1 MIKKLILVLVLALT
15 GSTTHAQVAQDTVK
29 LTPQELFEF
38 NSEWLGLGTTQSYID
53 FSKDVLNTSD
63 LSLGIVGRRVS
74 TTLNLTL
81 NRASTSGKWSHAG
94 ILSIN
99 PGWKYYGVG
108 YGLSRKS
115 ARRSTTLQLVGSAD
129 FDFQK
134 NINISLIDIFKT
146 QKFGNFGYNLTAS
159 QTWWGEW
166 QGPWQ
171 GAFTVDSLGNW
182 VANIY
187 PTMPP
192 SRQLT
197 TRAMIVYS
205 YPVKLRRVTISPQL
219 ILVSDIHKSFSDGTL
234 NISYVSAFNLDAYY
248 GLQADW
254 KIGKHFILNSGL
266 RFNSTIEKNSQG
278 FKKSNPILFSIG
290 TGF

>member
-1 MIKKLILVLVLALT
+1 MKILLTILLTLT
-15 GSTTHAQVAQDTVK
+15 GLTINAQVAQDTVK

-38 NSEWLGLGTTQSYID
+38 NSQWLGLGTTQAYID

-63 LSLGIVGRRVS
+63 LSLGVVGRKVS

-81 NRASTSGKWSHAG
+81 NRASTSGHWNHSA
-94 ILSIN
+94 IVSIN
-99 PGWKYYGVG
+99 PGWKYYGLG
-108 YGLSRKS
+108 YGLTRK
-115 ARRSTTLQLVGSAD
+115 RDWRSTTLQVVGSAD

-134 NINISLIDIFKT
+134 NINVSFIDMIKT
-146 QKFGNFGYNLTAS
+146 RRFGTIGYNLTAS
-159 QTWWGEW
+159 QTFWGEW

-171 GAFTVDSLGNW
+171 GEYTVDSLGNW

-205 YPVKLRRVTISPQL
+205 YPVKLKRVTLSPQL
-219 ILVSDIHKSFSDGTL
+219 ILVSDIHRSFSNGTL
-234 NISYVSAFNLDAYY
+234 KISYVADFNLDAYY
-248 GLQADW
+248 GVQADW
-254 KIGKHFILNSGL
+254 KIGKNFILNSGL
-266 RFNSTIEKNSQG
+266 RFNTTIEKNSQG

>member
-1 MIKKLILVLVLALT
+1 MKTLLTLLLTLAGLT
-15 GSTTHAQVAQDTVK
+15 LNAQVAQDTVK

-38 NSEWLGLGTTQSYID
+38 NSQWLGLGTTQAYID

-63 LSLGIVGRRVS
+63 LSLGVVGRKVS

-81 NRASTSGKWSHAG
+81 NRASTSGKWNHAG

-108 YGLSRKS
+108 YGLTRKS
-115 ARRSTTLQLVGSAD
+115 DWRSTTLQVVGSFD

-134 NINISLIDIFKT
+134 NINLSFIDMIKT
-146 QKFGNFGYNLTAS
+146 RRFGTIGYNLTAS
-159 QTWWGEW
+159 QTFWGEW
-166 QGPWQ
+166 EGPWQ
-171 GAFTVDSLGNW
+171 GEYTVDSLGNW

-205 YPVKLRRVTISPQL
+205 YPIKKKRVTLSPQI
-219 ILVSDIHKSFSDGTL
+219 ILVSDIHRSFSDGTL
-234 NISYVSAFNLDAYY
+234 NISYLADFNLDAYY
-248 GLQADW
+248 GIQADW
-254 KIGKHFILNSGL
+254 KIGKNFILNSGL
-266 RFNSTIEKNSQG
+266 RFNSTIEKNNQG

>member
-1 MIKKLILVLVLALT
+1 MKTLLTILLLVT
-15 GSTTHAQVAQDTVK
+15 GLGATAQTTADTLK

-38 NSEWLGLGTTQSYID
+38 NSQWLGLGTTQAYID

-63 LSLGIVGRRVS
+63 LSLGVVGRKVS

-81 NRASTSGKWSHAG
+81 NRASTSGEWNHAG

-99 PGWKYYGVG
+99 PGWKYYGIG
-108 YGLSRKS
+108 YGLTRKS
-115 ARRSTTLQLVGSAD
+115 DWRSTTLQVVGSLD

-134 NINISLIDIFKT
+134 NINLSFIDMIKT
-146 QKFGNFGYNLTAS
+146 RRFGTIGYNLTAS
-159 QTWWGEW
+159 QTFWGEW
-166 QGPWQ
+166 EGPWQ
-171 GAFTVDSLGNW
+171 GEYTVDSLGNW

-197 TRAMIVYS
+197 TRAMVIYS
-205 YPVKLRRVTISPQL
+205 YPIKKKRVTLSPQI
-219 ILVSDIHKSFSDGTL
+219 ILVSDIHRSFSDGTL
-234 NISYVSAFNLDAYY
+234 NISYLADFNLDAYY
-248 GLQADW
+248 GVQADW
-254 KIGKHFILNSGL
+254 KIGKNFILNSGL

>member
-1 MIKKLILVLVLALT
+1 MKTLLT
-15 GSTTHAQVAQDTVK
+15 LLLTLFSLTLTAQVAQDTVK

-38 NSEWLGLGTTQSYID
+38 NSQWLGLGTTQAYID

-63 LSLGIVGRRVS
+63 LSLGVVGRKVS

-81 NRASTSGKWSHAG
+81 NRASTSGKWNHAG

-108 YGLSRKS
+108 YGLTRKS
-115 ARRSTTLQLVGSAD
+115 DWRSTTLQVIGSFD

-134 NINISLIDIFKT
+134 NINVSFIDMIKT
-146 QKFGNFGYNLTAS
+146 RRFGTIGYNLTAS
-159 QTWWGEW
+159 QTFWGEW
-166 QGPWQ
+166 EGPWQ
-171 GAFTVDSLGNW
+171 GEYTVDSLGNW

-205 YPVKLRRVTISPQL
+205 YPIKKKRVTISPQI
-219 ILVSDIHKSFSDGTL
+219 ILVSDIHRSFSDGTL
-234 NISYVSAFNLDAYY
+234 NISYLADFNLDAYY
-248 GLQADW
+248 GVQADW
-254 KIGKHFILNSGL
+254 KIGKGFILNSGL

>member
-1 MIKKLILVLVLALT
+1 MKLLLTLLLTLAGLT
-15 GSTTHAQVAQDTVK
+15 LNAQVAQDTIK

-38 NSEWLGLGTTQSYID
+38 NSQWLGLGTTQSYID

-63 LSLGIVGRRVS
+63 LSLGVVGRRVS

-81 NRASTSGKWSHAG
+81 NRASTSGKWNHAG
-94 ILSIN
+94 ILSLN

-108 YGLSRKS
+108 YGLTKKS
-115 ARRSTTLQLVGSAD
+115 DTRSTTIQVVGSFD

-134 NINISLIDIFKT
+134 NINISIIDIFKT
-146 QKFGNFGYNLTAS
+146 KGFGTIGYNLTAS

-171 GAFTVDSLGNW
+171 GEFLVDSNGNW
-182 VANIY
+182 LANIY
-187 PTMPP
+187 PTMPT

-197 TRAMIVYS
+197 TRAMVIYS
-205 YPVKLRRVTISPQL
+205 YPVKFKRVTLSPQL
-219 ILVSDIHKSFSDGTL
+219 VVVSDIHRSFSNGTL
-234 NISYVSAFNLDAYY
+234 AISYLSSFNLDAYY
-248 GLQADW
+248 GVQADW
-254 KIGKHFILNSGL
+254 QLGKNFKLNSGL
-266 RFNSTIEKNSQG
+266 RFNSTIDRGEAG

>member
-1 MIKKLILVLVLALT
+1 MKRVLIWLLVFASLT
-15 GSTTHAQVAQDTVK
+15 AAAQPATDTLK
-29 LTPQELFEF
+29 LTPQQLFEF
-38 NSEWLGLGTTQSYID
+38 NSEWLGLSTTQAYID
-53 FSKDVLNTSD
+53 FSKDILNTSD
-63 LSLGIVGRRVS
+63 LSLGVVGRRVS

-81 NRASTSGKWSHAG
+81 NRASTGGEWHHAG

-99 PGWKYYGVG
+99 PGWNYYGVG
-108 YGLSRKS
+108 YGLSKKS
-115 ARRSTTLQLVGSAD
+115 DSRSTTLQVIGSTD

-134 NINISLIDIFKT
+134 NINVSFIDMIKT
-146 QKFGNFGYNLTAS
+146 RRFGTIGYNLTAS
-159 QTWWGEW
+159 QTFWGEW
-166 QGPWQ
+166 EGPWQ
-171 GAFTVDSLGNW
+171 GEYTVDSLGNW

-205 YPVKLRRVTISPQL
+205 YPIKKKRVTLSPQI
-219 ILVSDIHKSFSDGTL
+219 ILVSDIHRSFSDGTL
-234 NISYVSAFNLDAYY
+234 NISYLADFNLDAYY
-248 GLQADW
+248 GIQADW
-254 KIGKHFILNSGL
+254 KIGKNFILNSGL
-266 RFNSTIEKNSQG
+266 RFNSTIEKNNQG

>member
-1 MIKKLILVLVLALT
+1 MKTLLTILLLVT
-15 GSTTHAQVAQDTVK
+15 GLGATAQTTADTLK

-38 NSEWLGLGTTQSYID
+38 NSQWLGLGTTQAYID

-63 LSLGIVGRRVS
+63 LSLGVVGRKVS

-81 NRASTSGKWSHAG
+81 NRASTSGKWNHAG

-108 YGLSRKS
+108 YGLTRKS
-115 ARRSTTLQLVGSAD
+115 DWRSTTLQVVGSFD

-134 NINISLIDIFKT
+134 NINVSFIDMIKT
-146 QKFGNFGYNLTAS
+146 RRFGTIGYNLTAS
-159 QTWWGEW
+159 QTFWGEW
-166 QGPWQ
+166 EGPWQ
-171 GAFTVDSLGNW
+171 GEYTVDSLGNW

-197 TRAMIVYS
+197 TRAMVIYS
-205 YPVKLRRVTISPQL
+205 YPIKKKRVTISPQI
-219 ILVSDIHKSFSDGTL
+219 ILVSDIHRSFSDGTL
-234 NISYVSAFNLDAYY
+234 NISYLSDFNLDAYY
-248 GLQADW
+248 GIQADW
-254 KIGKHFILNSGL
+254 KIGKNFILNSGI

>member
-1 MIKKLILVLVLALT
+1 MKTLLTILLLVT
-15 GSTTHAQVAQDTVK
+15 GLGATAQTTADTLK

-38 NSEWLGLGTTQSYID
+38 NSQWLGLGTTQAYID

-63 LSLGIVGRRVS
+63 LSLGVVGRKVS

-81 NRASTSGKWSHAG
+81 NRASTSGKWNHAG

-108 YGLSRKS
+108 YGLTRKS
-115 ARRSTTLQLVGSAD
+115 DWRSTTLQVVGSLD

-134 NINISLIDIFKT
+134 NINLSFIDMIKT
-146 QKFGNFGYNLTAS
+146 RRFGTIGYNLTAS
-159 QTWWGEW
+159 QTFWGEW
-166 QGPWQ
+166 EGPWQ
-171 GAFTVDSLGNW
+171 GEYTVDSLGNW

-205 YPVKLRRVTISPQL
+205 YPIKKKRVTISPQI
-219 ILVSDIHKSFSDGTL
+219 ILVSDIHRSFSDGTIK
-234 NISYVSAFNLDAYY
+234 ISYLADFNLDAYY
-248 GLQADW
+248 GVQADW
-254 KIGKHFILNSGL
+254 KIGKNFILNSGL

>member
-1 MIKKLILVLVLALT
+1 MKTLLTLLLTLAGLT
-15 GSTTHAQVAQDTVK
+15 LNAQVAQDTVK

-38 NSEWLGLGTTQSYID
+38 NSQWLGLGTTQAYID

-63 LSLGIVGRRVS
+63 LSLGVVGRKVS

-81 NRASTSGKWSHAG
+81 NRASTSGKWNHAG

-99 PGWKYYGVG
+99 PGWKYYGIG
-108 YGLSRKS
+108 YGLTRKS
-115 ARRSTTLQLVGSAD
+115 DWRSTTLQVVGSFD

-134 NINISLIDIFKT
+134 NINVSFIDMIKT
-146 QKFGNFGYNLTAS
+146 RKFGTIGYNLTAS
-159 QTWWGEW
+159 QTFWGEW
-166 QGPWQ
+166 EGPWQ
-171 GAFTVDSLGNW
+171 GEYTVDSLGNW

-205 YPVKLRRVTISPQL
+205 YPIKRKRVTISPQI
-219 ILVSDIHKSFSDGTL
+219 ILVSDIHRSFSDGTL
-234 NISYVSAFNLDAYY
+234 NISYLADFNLDAYY
-248 GLQADW
+248 GIQADW
-254 KIGKHFILNSGL
+254 KIGKNFILNSGL
-266 RFNSTIEKNSQG
+266 RFNSTIEKNGQG

>member
-1 MIKKLILVLVLALT
+1 MKTLLTLLLTLAGLT
-15 GSTTHAQVAQDTVK
+15 LNAQVAQDTVK

-38 NSEWLGLGTTQSYID
+38 NSQWLGLGTTQAYID

-63 LSLGIVGRRVS
+63 LSLGVVGRKVS

-81 NRASTSGKWSHAG
+81 NRASTSGKWNHAG

-108 YGLSRKS
+108 YGLTRKS
-115 ARRSTTLQLVGSAD
+115 DWRSTTLQVVGSFD

-134 NINISLIDIFKT
+134 NINVSFIDMIKT
-146 QKFGNFGYNLTAS
+146 RRFGTIGYNLTAS
-159 QTWWGEW
+159 QTFWGEW
-166 QGPWQ
+166 EGPWQ
-171 GAFTVDSLGNW
+171 GEYTVDSLGNW

-205 YPVKLRRVTISPQL
+205 YPIKKKRVTLSPQI
-219 ILVSDIHKSFSDGTL
+219 ILVSDIHRSFSDGTL
-234 NISYVSAFNLDAYY
+234 NISYLADFNLDAYY
-248 GLQADW
+248 GIQADW
-254 KIGKHFILNSGL
+254 KIGKNFILNSGL
-266 RFNSTIEKNSQG
+266 RFNSTIEKNNQG

>member
-1 MIKKLILVLVLALT
+1 MKTLLTILLLVTGLAAT
-15 GSTTHAQVAQDTVK
+15 AQTPADTLK

-38 NSEWLGLGTTQSYID
+38 NSQWLGLGTTQAYID

-63 LSLGIVGRRVS
+63 LSLGVVGRKVS

-81 NRASTSGKWSHAG
+81 NRASTSGKWNHAG

-108 YGLSRKS
+108 YGLTRKS
-115 ARRSTTLQLVGSAD
+115 DWRSTTLQVVGSLD

-134 NINISLIDIFKT
+134 NINLSFIDMIKT
-146 QKFGNFGYNLTAS
+146 RRFGTIGYNLTAS
-159 QTWWGEW
+159 QTFWGEW

-171 GAFTVDSLGNW
+171 GEYTVDSLGNW

-197 TRAMIVYS
+197 TRAMVIYS
-205 YPVKLRRVTISPQL
+205 YPIKKKRVTISPQI
-219 ILVSDIHKSFSDGTL
+219 ILVSDIHRSFSDGTL
-234 NISYVSAFNLDAYY
+234 NISYLSDFNLDAYY
-248 GLQADW
+248 GIQADW
-254 KIGKHFILNSGL
+254 KIGKNFILNSGL

>member
-1 MIKKLILVLVLALT
+1 MKILLTILLTLT
-15 GSTTHAQVAQDTVK
+15 GLTVNAQVAQDTVK

-38 NSEWLGLGTTQSYID
+38 NSQWLGLGTTQAYID

-63 LSLGIVGRRVS
+63 LSLGVVGRKVS

-81 NRASTSGKWSHAG
+81 NRASTSGYWNHSA
-94 ILSIN
+94 IVSIN
-99 PGWKYYGVG
+99 PGWKYYGLG
-108 YGLSRKS
+108 YGLTRK
-115 ARRSTTLQLVGSAD
+115 RDWRSTTLQVVASAD

-134 NINISLIDIFKT
+134 NINISFIDMIKT
-146 QKFGNFGYNLTAS
+146 RRFGTIGYNLTAS
-159 QTWWGEW
+159 QTFWGEW

-171 GAFTVDSLGNW
+171 GEYTVDSLGNW

-205 YPVKLRRVTISPQL
+205 YPVKLKRVTLSPQL

-234 NISYVSAFNLDAYY
+234 KISYVADFNLDAYY
-248 GLQADW
+248 GVQADW
-254 KIGKHFILNSGL
+254 KIGKNFILNSGL
-266 RFNSTIEKNSQG
+266 RFNTTIEKNSQG

>member
-1 MIKKLILVLVLALT
+1 MKTLLTLLLTLAGLT
-15 GSTTHAQVAQDTVK
+15 LNAQVAQDTVK

-38 NSEWLGLGTTQSYID
+38 NSQWLGLGTTQAYID

-63 LSLGIVGRRVS
+63 LSLGVVGRRVS

-81 NRASTSGKWSHAG
+81 NRASTSGEWNHAG

-99 PGWKYYGVG
+99 PGWKYYGIG
-108 YGLSRKS
+108 YGLTRKS
-115 ARRSTTLQLVGSAD
+115 DWRSTTLQVVGSFD

-134 NINISLIDIFKT
+134 NINLSFIDMIKT
-146 QKFGNFGYNLTAS
+146 RKYGTIGYNLTAS
-159 QTWWGEW
+159 QTFWGEW
-166 QGPWQ
+166 EGPWQ
-171 GAFTVDSLGNW
+171 GEYTVDSLGNW

-205 YPVKLRRVTISPQL
+205 YPIKRKRVTISPQI
-219 ILVSDIHKSFSDGTL
+219 ILVSDIHRSFSDGTL
-234 NISYVSAFNLDAYY
+234 NISYLADFNLDAYY
-248 GLQADW
+248 GIQADW
-254 KIGKHFILNSGL
+254 KIGKNFILNSGL
-266 RFNSTIEKNSQG
+266 RFNSTIEKNGQG

>member
-1 MIKKLILVLVLALT
+1 MKTLLTILLTLT
-15 GSTTHAQVAQDTVK
+15 GLTVNAQVAQDTVK

-38 NSEWLGLGTTQSYID
+38 NSQWLGLGTTQAYID

-63 LSLGIVGRRVS
+63 LSLGVVGRKVS

-81 NRASTSGKWSHAG
+81 NRASTSGYWNHSA
-94 ILSIN
+94 IVSIN
-99 PGWKYYGVG
+99 PGWKYYGLG
-108 YGLSRKS
+108 YGLTRK
-115 ARRSTTLQLVGSAD
+115 RDWRSTTLQVVASAD

-134 NINISLIDIFKT
+134 NINISFIDMIKT
-146 QKFGNFGYNLTAS
+146 RRFGTIGYNLTAS
-159 QTWWGEW
+159 QTFWGEW

-171 GAFTVDSLGNW
+171 GEYTVDSLGNW

-205 YPVKLRRVTISPQL
+205 YPVKLKRVTLSPQL

-234 NISYVSAFNLDAYY
+234 KISYVADFNLDAYY
-248 GLQADW
+248 GVQADW
-254 KIGKHFILNSGL
+254 KIGKNFILNSGL
-266 RFNSTIEKNSQG
+266 RFNTTIEKNSQG

>member
-1 MIKKLILVLVLALT
+1 MKTLLTILLLVT
-15 GSTTHAQVAQDTVK
+15 GLGATAQTSADTLK

-38 NSEWLGLGTTQSYID
+38 NSQWLGLGTTQAYID

-63 LSLGIVGRRVS
+63 LSLGIVGRKVS

-81 NRASTSGKWSHAG
+81 NRASTSGEWNHAG

-108 YGLSRKS
+108 YGLTRKS
-115 ARRSTTLQLVGSAD
+115 DWRSTTLQIVGSFD

-134 NINISLIDIFKT
+134 NINVSFIDMIKT
-146 QKFGNFGYNLTAS
+146 RRFGTIGYNLTAS
-159 QTWWGEW
+159 QTFWGEW

-171 GAFTVDSLGNW
+171 GEYTVDSLGNW

-197 TRAMIVYS
+197 TRAMVIYS
-205 YPVKLRRVTISPQL
+205 YPIKKKQVTLSPQI
-219 ILVSDIHKSFSDGTL
+219 ILVSDIHRSFSDGTL
-234 NISYVSAFNLDAYY
+234 NISYLADFNLDAYY
-248 GLQADW
+248 GIQADW
-254 KIGKHFILNSGL
+254 KIGKNFILNSGL

>member
-1 MIKKLILVLVLALT
+1 MKILLT
-15 GSTTHAQVAQDTVK
+15 LLLTIVSLTLRAQVAQDTVK
-29 LTPQELFEF
+29 LTAQELFEF
-38 NSEWLGLGTTQSYID
+38 NSQWLGLGTTQSYID

-63 LSLGIVGRRVS
+63 LSLGVVGRKVS

-81 NRASTSGKWSHAG
+81 NRASTSGKWNHAG

-108 YGLSRKS
+108 YGLTRKS
-115 ARRSTTLQLVGSAD
+115 DWRSTTLQVVGSTD

-134 NINISLIDIFKT
+134 NINLSFIDMIKT
-146 QKFGNFGYNLTAS
+146 RKFGTIGYNLTAS
-159 QTWWGEW
+159 GTFWGEW

-171 GAFTVDSLGNW
+171 GEYTVDSLGNW

-197 TRAMIVYS
+197 TRAMVIYS
-205 YPVKLRRVTISPQL
+205 YPIKKKRVTLSPQ
-219 ILVSDIHKSFSDGTL
+219 IIIVSDIHRSFSDGTL
-234 NISYVSAFNLDAYY
+234 NISYLADFNLDAYY

>member
-1 MIKKLILVLVLALT
+1 MKTLLTILLLVTGLAAT
-15 GSTTHAQVAQDTVK
+15 AQTPADTLK

-38 NSEWLGLGTTQSYID
+38 NSQWLGLGTTQAYID

-63 LSLGIVGRRVS
+63 LSLGVVGRKVS

-81 NRASTSGKWSHAG
+81 NRASTSGKWNHAG

-108 YGLSRKS
+108 YGLTRKS
-115 ARRSTTLQLVGSAD
+115 DWRSTTLQVVGSLD

-134 NINISLIDIFKT
+134 NINVSFIDMIKT
-146 QKFGNFGYNLTAS
+146 RRFGTIGYNLTAS
-159 QTWWGEW
+159 QTFWGEW
-166 QGPWQ
+166 EGPWQ
-171 GAFTVDSLGNW
+171 GEYTVDSLGNW

-205 YPVKLRRVTISPQL
+205 YPIKKKRVTISPQI
-219 ILVSDIHKSFSDGTL
+219 ILVSDIHRSFSDGTL
-234 NISYVSAFNLDAYY
+234 NISYLSDFNLDAYY
-248 GLQADW
+248 GIQADW
-254 KIGKHFILNSGL
+254 KIGKNFILNSGL

>member
-1 MIKKLILVLVLALT
+1 MKTLLTILLLVTGLAAT
-15 GSTTHAQVAQDTVK
+15 AQTPADTLK

-38 NSEWLGLGTTQSYID
+38 NSQWLGLGTTQAYID

-63 LSLGIVGRRVS
+63 LSLGVVGRKVS

-81 NRASTSGKWSHAG
+81 NRASTSGKWNHAG

-108 YGLSRKS
+108 YGLTRKS
-115 ARRSTTLQLVGSAD
+115 DWRSTTLQVVGSLD

-134 NINISLIDIFKT
+134 NINVSFIDMIKT
-146 QKFGNFGYNLTAS
+146 RRFGTIGYNLTAS
-159 QTWWGEW
+159 QTFWGEW

-171 GAFTVDSLGNW
+171 GEYTVDSLGNW

-197 TRAMIVYS
+197 TRAMVIYS
-205 YPVKLRRVTISPQL
+205 YPIKKKRVTISPQI
-219 ILVSDIHKSFSDGTL
+219 ILVSDIHRSFSDGTL
-234 NISYVSAFNLDAYY
+234 NISYLSDFNLDAYY
-248 GLQADW
+248 GIQADW
-254 KIGKHFILNSGL
+254 KIGKNFILNSGL

>member
-1 MIKKLILVLVLALT
+1 MKKLLILLLVFASLT
-15 GSTTHAQVAQDTVK
+15 VKAQTATDTLK

-63 LSLGIVGRRVS
+63 LSLGVVGRKVS

-108 YGLSRKS
+108 YGLTRKS
-115 ARRSTTLQLVGSAD
+115 DKRSTTLQVIGSAD

-134 NINISLIDIFKT
+134 NINLSIIDIFKT
-146 QKFGNFGYNLTAS
+146 KRFGNFGYNLTAS
-159 QTWWGEW
+159 QTFWGEW

-171 GAFTVDSLGNW
+171 GEFTVDSLGNW

-205 YPVKLRRVTISPQL
+205 YPVKLRRVTLSPQL
-219 ILVSDIHKSFSDGTL
+219 ILVSDIHRSFSDGTL
-234 NISYVSAFNLDAYY
+234 NISYLADFNLDAYY
-248 GLQADW
+248 GVQADW
-254 KIGKHFILNSGL
+254 KIGKNFILNSGL
-266 RFNSTIEKNSQG
+266 RFNSTIEKNNQG

>member
-1 MIKKLILVLVLALT
+1 MKTLLTILLLVT
-15 GSTTHAQVAQDTVK
+15 GLGATAQTTADTLK

-38 NSEWLGLGTTQSYID
+38 NSQWLGLGTTQAYID

-63 LSLGIVGRRVS
+63 LSLGVVGRKVS

-81 NRASTSGKWSHAG
+81 NRASTSGKWNHAG

-108 YGLSRKS
+108 YGLTRKS
-115 ARRSTTLQLVGSAD
+115 DWRSTTLQVVGSLD

-134 NINISLIDIFKT
+134 NINLSFIDMIKT
-146 QKFGNFGYNLTAS
+146 RRFGTIGYNLTAS
-159 QTWWGEW
+159 QTFWGEW
-166 QGPWQ
+166 EGPWQ
-171 GAFTVDSLGNW
+171 GEYTVDSLGNW

-197 TRAMIVYS
+197 TRAMVIYS
-205 YPVKLRRVTISPQL
+205 YPIKKKRVTISPQI
-219 ILVSDIHKSFSDGTL
+219 ILVSDIHRSFSDGTL
-234 NISYVSAFNLDAYY
+234 NISYLSDFNLDAYY
-248 GLQADW
+248 GIQADW
-254 KIGKHFILNSGL
+254 KIGKNFILNSGL

>member
-1 MIKKLILVLVLALT
+1 MKTLLTLLLTLAGLT
-15 GSTTHAQVAQDTVK
+15 LNAQVAQDTVK

-38 NSEWLGLGTTQSYID
+38 NSQWLGLGTTQAYID

-63 LSLGIVGRRVS
+63 LSLGVVGRKVS

-81 NRASTSGKWSHAG
+81 NRASTSGKWNHAG

-108 YGLSRKS
+108 YGLTRKS
-115 ARRSTTLQLVGSAD
+115 DWRSTTLQVVGSFD

-134 NINISLIDIFKT
+134 NINLSFIDMIKT
-146 QKFGNFGYNLTAS
+146 RKFGTIGYNLTAS
-159 QTWWGEW
+159 QTFWGEW
-166 QGPWQ
+166 EGPWQ
-171 GAFTVDSLGNW
+171 GEYTVDSLGNW

-197 TRAMIVYS
+197 TRAMVIYS
-205 YPVKLRRVTISPQL
+205 YPIKKKRVTISPQI
-219 ILVSDIHKSFSDGTL
+219 ILVSDIHRSFSDGTL
-234 NISYVSAFNLDAYY
+234 NISYLADFNLDAYY
-248 GLQADW
+248 GVQADW
-254 KIGKHFILNSGL
+254 KIGKNFILNSGL

>member
-1 MIKKLILVLVLALT
+1 MKILITLILLCVGLSA
-15 GSTTHAQVAQDTVK
+15 GAQTPTDTLK

-38 NSEWLGLGTTQSYID
+38 NQEWLGLGTTQAYID
-53 FSKDVLNTSD
+53 FSKDILNTSD
-63 LSLGIVGRRVS
+63 LSLGVVGRRVS

-81 NRASTSGKWSHAG
+81 NRASTRGEWHHAG

-108 YGLSRKS
+108 YGITRKS
-115 ARRSTTLQLVGSAD
+115 EWRSTTLQVVGSFD

-134 NINISLIDIFKT
+134 NINLSLIDIVKT
-146 QKFGNFGYNLTAS
+146 RKFGTIGYNLTAS
-159 QTWWGEW
+159 QTFWGEW

-171 GAFTVDSLGNW
+171 GEYTVDSLGNW

-192 SRQLT
+192 SQQLT
-197 TRAMIVYS
+197 TRAMVIYS
-205 YPVKLRRVTISPQL
+205 YPIKKKRVTLSPQI
-219 ILVSDIHKSFSDGTL
+219 ILVSVIHRSFSDGTL
-234 NISYVSAFNLDAYY
+234 NISYLANFNLDLYY
-248 GLQADW
+248 GVQADW
-254 KIGKHFILNSGL
+254 RIGKNFILNSGL
-266 RFNSTIEKNSQG
+266 RFNTTLEKNKTD
-278 FKKSNPILFSIG
+278 FKKSNPILFSVG

>member
-1 MIKKLILVLVLALT
+1 MKTLLTILLLVT
-15 GSTTHAQVAQDTVK
+15 GLGATAQTTADTLK

-38 NSEWLGLGTTQSYID
+38 NSQWLGLGTTQAYID

-63 LSLGIVGRRVS
+63 LSLGVVGRKVS

-81 NRASTSGKWSHAG
+81 NRASTSGEWNHAG

-108 YGLSRKS
+108 YGLTRKS
-115 ARRSTTLQLVGSAD
+115 DWRSTTLQVVGSLD

-134 NINISLIDIFKT
+134 NINLSFIDMIKT
-146 QKFGNFGYNLTAS
+146 RRFGTIGYNLTAS
-159 QTWWGEW
+159 QTFWGEW
-166 QGPWQ
+166 EGPWQ
-171 GAFTVDSLGNW
+171 GEYTVDSLGNW

-197 TRAMIVYS
+197 TRAMVIYS
-205 YPVKLRRVTISPQL
+205 YPIKKKRVTLSPQI
-219 ILVSDIHKSFSDGTL
+219 ILVSDIHRSFSDGTL
-234 NISYVSAFNLDAYY
+234 NISYLADFNLDAYY
-248 GLQADW
+248 GVQADW
-254 KIGKHFILNSGL
+254 KIGKNFILNSGL

>member
-1 MIKKLILVLVLALT
+1 MKTLLTILLLVT
-15 GSTTHAQVAQDTVK
+15 GLGATAQTTADTLK

-38 NSEWLGLGTTQSYID
+38 NSQWLGLGTTQAYID

-63 LSLGIVGRRVS
+63 LSLGVVGRKVS

-81 NRASTSGKWSHAG
+81 NRASTSGEWNHAG

-108 YGLSRKS
+108 YGLTRKS
-115 ARRSTTLQLVGSAD
+115 DWRSTTLQVVGSFD

-134 NINISLIDIFKT
+134 NINVSFIDMIKT
-146 QKFGNFGYNLTAS
+146 HRFGTIGYNLTAS
-159 QTWWGEW
+159 QTFWGEW
-166 QGPWQ
+166 EGPWQ
-171 GAFTVDSLGNW
+171 GEYTVDSLGNW

-197 TRAMIVYS
+197 TRAMVIYS
-205 YPVKLRRVTISPQL
+205 YPIKKKRVTISPQI
-219 ILVSDIHKSFSDGTL
+219 ILVSDIHRSFSDGTL
-234 NISYVSAFNLDAYY
+234 NISYLADFNLDAYY
-248 GLQADW
+248 GVQADW
-254 KIGKHFILNSGL
+254 KIGKNFILNSGL

>member
-1 MIKKLILVLVLALT
+1 MIKKLILVLALALT
-15 GSTTHAQVAQDTVK
+15 GSTAHAQVAQDTVK

-63 LSLGIVGRRVS
+63 LSLGIVGRKVS

-108 YGLSRKS
+108 YGLTRKR
-115 ARRSTTLQLVGSAD
+115 ANRSTTLQVVGSAD

-134 NINISLIDIFKT
+134 NINISLIDMVKT
-146 QKFGNFGYNLTAS
+146 RRFGNFGYNLTAS
-159 QTWWGEW
+159 QTFWGEW
-166 QGPWQ
+166 QGPWK
-171 GAFTVDSLGNW
+171 GEFTVDSLGNW

-205 YPVKLRRVTISPQL
+205 YPVKLRRVTLSPQL
-219 ILVSDIHKSFSDGTL
+219 ILVSDIHRSFSDGTL
-234 NISYVSAFNLDAYY
+234 NISYLADFNLDAYY
-248 GLQADW
+248 GVQADW
-254 KIGKHFILNSGL
+254 KIGKNFILNSGL
-266 RFNSTIEKNSQG
+266 RFNSTIEKNNQG

>member
-1 MIKKLILVLVLALT
+1 MKNLILLTLVALT
-15 GSTTHAQVAQDTVK
+15 SLTSTAQVAQDTVK

-38 NSEWLGLGTTQSYID
+38 NQQWTNLGTTQAYID

-63 LSLGIVGRRVS
+63 LSLGIVGQKVS
-74 TTLNLTL
+74 TTLNLAISK
-81 NRASTSGKWSHAG
+81 ASTSGKWTNAAL
-94 ILSIN
+94 LSVN

-108 YGLSRKS
+108 WALTRKTGSRK
-115 ARRSTTLQLVGSAD
+115 TTLQAIGSFD

-134 NINISLIDIFKT
+134 NINLSIIDLFKT
-146 QKFGNFGYNLTAS
+146 KRFGNFGYNLTAS

-166 QGPWQ
+166 EGPWQ
-171 GAFTVDSLGNW
+171 GEYTVDSLGNW

-197 TRAMIVYS
+197 TRAMAIWS
-205 YPVKLRRVTISPQL
+205 YPIQMKRVTLSPQL
-219 ILVSDIHKSFSDGTL
+219 VVVSDIHRSFSDGTL
-234 NISYVSAFNLDAYY
+234 EISYLADFNLDAYY
-248 GLQADW
+248 GVQLDW
-254 KIGKHFILNSGL
+254 KLGKNFILNSSIRL
-266 RFNSTIEKNSQG
+266 NSTIDKSNTG
-278 FKKSNPILFSIG
+278 FRKSNPVLIAIG

>member
-1 MIKKLILVLVLALT
+1 MKTLLTILLLVT
-15 GSTTHAQVAQDTVK
+15 GLGATAQTTADTLK

-38 NSEWLGLGTTQSYID
+38 NSQWLGLGTTQAYID

-63 LSLGIVGRRVS
+63 LSLGVVGRKVS

-81 NRASTSGKWSHAG
+81 NRASTSGEWNHAG

-108 YGLSRKS
+108 YGLTRKS
-115 ARRSTTLQLVGSAD
+115 DWRSTTLQVVGSLD

-134 NINISLIDIFKT
+134 NINVSFIDMIKT
-146 QKFGNFGYNLTAS
+146 RRFGTIGYNLTAS
-159 QTWWGEW
+159 QTFWGEW

-171 GAFTVDSLGNW
+171 GEYTVDSLGNW

-197 TRAMIVYS
+197 TRAMVIYS
-205 YPVKLRRVTISPQL
+205 YPIKKKRVTISPQI
-219 ILVSDIHKSFSDGTL
+219 ILVSDIHRSFSDGTL
-234 NISYVSAFNLDAYY
+234 NISYLSDFNLDAYY
-248 GLQADW
+248 GIQADW
-254 KIGKHFILNSGL
+254 KIGKNFILNSGL

>member
-1 MIKKLILVLVLALT
+1 MIKKLILVLALALT
-15 GSTTHAQVAQDTVK
+15 GSTAHAQVAQDTVK

-63 LSLGIVGRRVS
+63 LSLGIVGRKVS

-108 YGLSRKS
+108 YGLTRKR
-115 ARRSTTLQLVGSAD
+115 ANRSTTLQVVGSAD

-134 NINISLIDIFKT
+134 NINISLIDMVKT
-146 QKFGNFGYNLTAS
+146 RRFGNFGYNLTAS
-159 QTWWGEW
+159 QTFWGTW

-171 GAFTVDSLGNW
+171 GEYTVDSLGNW

-205 YPVKLRRVTISPQL
+205 YPVKLRRVTLSPQL
-219 ILVSDIHKSFSDGTL
+219 ILVSDIHRSFSDGTL
-234 NISYVSAFNLDAYY
+234 NISYLADFNLDAYY
-248 GLQADW
+248 GVQADW
-254 KIGKHFILNSGL
+254 KIGKNFILNSGL
-266 RFNSTIEKNSQG
+266 RFNSTIEKNNQG

>member
-1 MIKKLILVLVLALT
+1 MKRALIGLLVFVSLT
-15 GSTTHAQVAQDTVK
+15 AAAQPATDTLK

-38 NSEWLGLGTTQSYID
+38 NSEWLGLGTTQAYID
-53 FSKDVLNTSD
+53 FSKDILNTSD

-81 NRASTSGKWSHAG
+81 NQASTGGEWHHAG

-99 PGWKYYGVG
+99 PGWKYYGIG
-108 YGLSRKS
+108 YGLSKKS
-115 ARRSTTLQLVGSAD
+115 DRRSTTLQVIGSTD

-134 NINISLIDIFKT
+134 NINLSVIDMIKT
-146 QKFGNFGYNLTAS
+146 RRFGTIGYNLTAS

-171 GAFTVDSLGNW
+171 GEYVVDSLGNW

-187 PTMPP
+187 PVMPP

-197 TRAMIVYS
+197 TRAMVIYS
-205 YPVKLRRVTISPQL
+205 YPVKKKRVALSPQ
-219 ILVSDIHKSFSDGTL
+219 IMLVSDIHRTFTDGSL
-234 NISYVSAFNLDAYY
+234 AISYLADFNLDLYY
-248 GLQADW
+248 GVRADW
-254 KIGKHFILNSGL
+254 RVGKKFILNTGL
-266 RFNSTIEKNSQG
+266 QFNTTIEKNNQG
-278 FKKSNPILFSIG
+278 YTKANPVLVSIG

>member
-1 MIKKLILVLVLALT
+1 MKTLLTILLLVT
-15 GSTTHAQVAQDTVK
+15 GLGATAQTSADTLK

-38 NSEWLGLGTTQSYID
+38 NSQWLGLGTTQAYID

-63 LSLGIVGRRVS
+63 LSLGIVGRKVS

-81 NRASTSGKWSHAG
+81 NRASTSGEWNHAG

-108 YGLSRKS
+108 YGLTRKS
-115 ARRSTTLQLVGSAD
+115 DWRSTTLQIVGSFD

-134 NINISLIDIFKT
+134 NINVSFIDMIKT
-146 QKFGNFGYNLTAS
+146 RRFGTIGYNLTAS
-159 QTWWGEW
+159 QTFWGEW

-171 GAFTVDSLGNW
+171 GEYTVDSLGNW

-197 TRAMIVYS
+197 TRAMVIYS
-205 YPVKLRRVTISPQL
+205 YPIKKKQVTLSPQI
-219 ILVSDIHKSFSDGTL
+219 ILVSDIHRSFSDGTL
-234 NISYVSAFNLDAYY
+234 NISYLADFNLDAYY
-248 GLQADW
+248 GIQADW

>member
-1 MIKKLILVLVLALT
+1 MKTLITLLLSLASLT
-15 GSTTHAQVAQDTVK
+15 LNAQIAQDTVK
-29 LTPQELFEF
+29 LTAQELFEF
-38 NSEWLGLGTTQSYID
+38 NSQWLGLGTTQSYID

-63 LSLGIVGRRVS
+63 LSLGVVGRKVS

-81 NRASTSGKWSHAG
+81 NRASTSGKWNHAG

-99 PGWKYYGVG
+99 PSWKYYGIG
-108 YGLSRKS
+108 YGLTRKS
-115 ARRSTTLQLVGSAD
+115 DWRSTTLQVVGSTD

-134 NINISLIDIFKT
+134 NINLSFIDMIKT
-146 QKFGNFGYNLTAS
+146 RKFGTIGYNLTAS
-159 QTWWGEW
+159 QTFWGEW

-171 GAFTVDSLGNW
+171 GEYTVDSLGNW

-197 TRAMIVYS
+197 TRAMVIYS
-205 YPVKLRRVTISPQL
+205 YPIKKKRVTLSPQI
-219 ILVSDIHKSFSDGTL
+219 ILVSDIHRSFSDGTL
-234 NISYVSAFNLDAYY
+234 NISYLADFNLDAYY

-254 KIGKHFILNSGL
+254 KIGKNFILNSGL

>member
-1 MIKKLILVLVLALT
+1 MKTLLTILLVATSLAVT
-15 GSTTHAQVAQDTVK
+15 AQTPTDTLK

-38 NSEWLGLGTTQSYID
+38 NQEWLGLGTTQTYID

-63 LSLGIVGRRVS
+63 LSLGVVGRRVS

-81 NRASTSGKWSHAG
+81 NRASTSGEWNHAG

-99 PGWKYYGVG
+99 PGWSYYGLG
-108 YGLSRKS
+108 YGLTRK
-115 ARRSTTLQLVGSAD
+115 REQRSTTIQAVGSFD

-134 NINISLIDIFKT
+134 NINMSIIDIFRTKRVGT
-146 QKFGNFGYNLTAS
+146 FGYNLTAS

-171 GAFTVDSLGNW
+171 GEYTVDSLGNW
-182 VANIY
+182 LANIY

-197 TRAMIVYS
+197 TRAMLIYS
-205 YPVKLRRVTISPQL
+205 YPVKLRRVTLSPQL
-219 ILVSDIHKSFSDGTL
+219 VVVSDIHRSFSDGTL
-234 NISYVSAFNLDAYY
+234 AISYLSSFNLDAYY
-248 GLQADW
+248 GVQADW
-254 KIGKHFILNSGL
+254 QLGKNFKINSGL
-266 RFNSTIEKNSQG
+266 RFNTTIDRGEAG